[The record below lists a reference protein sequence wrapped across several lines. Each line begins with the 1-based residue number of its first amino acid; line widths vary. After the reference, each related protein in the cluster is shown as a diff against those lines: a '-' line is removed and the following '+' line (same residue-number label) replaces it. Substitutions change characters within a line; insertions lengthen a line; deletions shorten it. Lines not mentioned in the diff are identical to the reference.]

1 MSAAPA
7 LKTTPT
13 PGGSTPPES
22 TTQHGNKAHS
32 DGRFGYVPVQTR
44 SDRFKSVN
52 VADFDTVTG
61 REAVWKL
68 SPVNKF
74 VDLTGGELNGA
85 PYSVASGAPVAG
97 VTVDWVDRTDAR
109 IGTTGAPEERASAN
123 AWSTF
128 EKALAI
134 TVSGEEAK
142 EITLT
147 RANLGSAPR
156 AAHVIIEAKPFS
168 QATVI
173 LQNTGDARLSE
184 NVEIILG
191 ESSNLTVV
199 SVQEWNTGAVHL
211 TNHFASVGKDAR
223 LKHVVVSL
231 GGSIVRVNPSV
242 RLAGSGSDTLL
253 LGLYFADAGQHL
265 EQQVYVF
272 HDAPHSR
279 SRVTYKGALQG
290 QDARTVWIG
299 DVLIGDKAAGTDSY
313 EQNRNLVLSE
323 GTRAD
328 SIPNLEIETGDI
340 VGAGHASATGRFD
353 DEQLFYLQ
361 SRGITEEEARRLVVR
376 GFLTEVI
383 QQIGSP
389 ALETRLHDTIE
400 AELLSSASLPGPAA
414 VPAAGPS
421 VEA

>member
-1 MSAAPA
+1 MSAVPT
-7 LKTTPT
+7 LKTTPAPT
-13 PGGSTPPES
+13 APPES
-22 TTQHGNKAHS
+22 TTQHGNKAHT

-52 VADFDTVTG
+52 VADFDAVTG

-68 SPVNKF
+68 SPVAKF
-74 VDLTGGELNGA
+74 TDLTAGELDG
-85 PYSVASGAPVAG
+85 SVYPISSDPVDG
-97 VTVDWVDRTDAR
+97 VTVDWVDRSDAR
-109 IGTTGAPEERASAN
+109 IGTAGTPEERAAAN

-142 EITLT
+142 EITVT
-147 RANLGSAPR
+147 RADLGASPR

-299 DVLIGDKAAGTDSY
+299 DVLIGNKAAGTDSY

-389 ALETRLHDTIE
+389 TLEARLQETIE
-400 AELLSSASLPGPAA
+400 AELLSSASLPAA
-414 VPAAGPS
+414 V
-421 VEA
+421 EAR